1 LRVRRALRAFREGLA
16 DEGLDALLAQVLPDH
31 LELARGVA
39 AETVQ
44 RDDDGQAV
52 VFNEHS
58 G

>member
-1 LRVRRALRAFREGLA
+1 VLA
-16 DEGLDALLAQVLPDH
+16 DEGLDARLAQRLPDH
-31 LELARGVA
+31 LELALGVA

-52 VFNEHS
+52 VFKEHS